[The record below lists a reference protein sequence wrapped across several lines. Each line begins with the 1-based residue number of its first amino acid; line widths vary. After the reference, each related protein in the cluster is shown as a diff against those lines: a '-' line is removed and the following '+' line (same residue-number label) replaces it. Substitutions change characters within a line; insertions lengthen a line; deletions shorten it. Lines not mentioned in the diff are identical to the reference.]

1 MESGQKWAASGL
13 WHLTTQK
20 AHSPTH
26 SQWFGDEAT
35 GTYGAGG
42 TAPLGVRGTLQPKAS
57 GRVTGSLTS
66 PQITVTGG
74 SSVTLSFWHWRHV
87 EHYSKGGYDKTYVQV
102 RYSNTGWQQVW
113 YQDSKT
119 PSQKQWEQVTVNL
132 NVPSGASWLQVRFVF
147 DSVDGYANN
156 YPGWFIDDVRVE
168 GTGVGEA
175 AASPLSQDVP
185 RIEVR
190 PNPFRDYCTFTVFG
204 ATVDAFTVRIYDLL
218 GRKVDELYVEHRD
231 SVDWDGGRL
240 RNGAYIYVAH
250 VLSGGEAYLFRG
262 FVYIKR

>member
-1 MESGQKWAASGL
+1 M
-13 WHLTTQK
+13 
-20 AHSPTH
+20 
-26 SQWFGDEAT
+26 
-35 GTYGAGG
+35 
-42 TAPLGVRGTLQPKAS
+42 
-57 GRVTGSLTS
+57 
-66 PQITVTGG
+66 
-74 SSVTLSFWHWRHV
+74 
-87 EHYSKGGYDKTYVQV
+87 
-102 RYSNTGWQQVW
+102 
-113 YQDSKT
+113 
-119 PSQKQWEQVTVNL
+119 
-132 NVPSGASWLQVRFVF
+132 
-147 DSVDGYANN
+147 
-156 YPGWFIDDVRVE
+156 E

-262 FVYIKR
+262 FVYIRR